1 MQKLICGTNVSLSDF
16 DKLTKPQIPNATFSH
31 FEFVNIQKYI
41 NNPSHEDLQQDGV
54 RDGNNNELEI
64 DDLVAGLTQDGF
76 KTTYFPP
83 VFTQNYKRRNG
94 TRRISSFVEL
104 NEKFIPAAIYVFDDE
119 DSRISKI
126 VSGSILN
133 EQKDS
138 SKPNNFQ
145 NYKTQL
151 SALVKEKAFDKSN
164 REEVRTYI
172 RKVLNLKHK
181 SSRTINDLVEYVYNL
196 REDGIRLIREMNY
209 GEVMKYLNSSYDL
222 TNKYGI
228 EKGQIN
234 KDTSKPEVVATTPS
248 EDAIGRVIINHILPN
263 AIIGRKTIIVPYTT
277 KLNPEVERQRI
288 KSFKPRLDTAVELMG
303 QFVSNELEGIS
314 ITQPFIS
321 KAYDVEITVPQLE
334 TPEHRALFRY
344 NKLIDIE
351 KY

>member
-1 MQKLICGTNVSLSDF
+1 MQKTIFGTNVSLSDF
-16 DKLTKPQIPNATFSH
+16 DKLPKPEIPNATFSH

-41 NNPSHEDLQQDGV
+41 DFPNHPDLQQDGV

-104 NEKFIPAAIYVFDDE
+104 NEKFIPAAIYNFEDE
-119 DSRISKI
+119 NSKISKI

-138 SKPNNFQ
+138 SKPNTFE

-151 SALVKEKAFDKSN
+151 SALVKEKAFDKN
-164 REEVRTYI
+164 DRNEVRTFI
-172 RKVLNLKHK
+172 RDVLKLGHK
-181 SSRTINDLVEYVYNL
+181 STKTINDLVEYVYNL
-196 REDGIRLIREMNY
+196 REDGLRLIKEIDY
-209 GEVMKYLNSSYDL
+209 AQGMKYLNSSYDF
-222 TNKYGI
+222 TKKYDI

-234 KDTSKPEVVATTPS
+234 KDTSKPEIILTTPS
-248 EDAIGRVIINHILPN
+248 DDAISRTIVKHILPN
-263 AIIGRKTIIVPYTT
+263 ATSGRKTVIVLYTT
-277 KLNPEVERQRI
+277 KPNPEKERERI
-288 KSFKPRLDTAVELMG
+288 KSFKEKLDNAVELMG
-303 QFVSNELEGIS
+303 KFVLNELVGIS
-314 ITQPFIS
+314 ITQPFTS
-321 KAYDVEITVPQLE
+321 KAYDVMSAIPQLE
-334 TPEHRALFRY
+334 TDEHKALYNF